1 MFEPGGFFN
10 PIWTRNINDD
20 DDDDPRSWGQGTL
33 WIFFAVF
40 YYGFILDERGSSL
53 SDFWRWSIFFIVLII
68 GSLIIFTLSY
78 KTCNIIVLG
87 CISLLLGTCIITNVD
102 WKTTFSDSTGILIF
116 LTLSI
121 VLFFVWNWAKPKL

>member
-20 DDDDPRSWGQGTL
+20 DDDPRSWGKSAL
-33 WIFFAVF
+33 WIFFAF
-40 YYGFILDERGSSL
+40 FDYQFIFGISL
-53 SDFWRWSIFFIVLII
+53 SDFWELIIFFIVLII
-68 GSLIIFTLSY
+68 GSLIIATLSH

-87 CISLLLGTCIITNVD
+87 CISLLLGTCIIINVD
-102 WKTTFSDSTGILIF
+102 WKTTFSDIKGILMF

>member
-20 DDDDPRSWGQGTL
+20 DDDDPRYWGKGAL
-33 WIFFAVF
+33 WIFLLVLDN
-40 YYGFILDERGSSL
+40 GLILDNRGSSL

-68 GSLIIFTLSY
+68 GSLIIATLSH